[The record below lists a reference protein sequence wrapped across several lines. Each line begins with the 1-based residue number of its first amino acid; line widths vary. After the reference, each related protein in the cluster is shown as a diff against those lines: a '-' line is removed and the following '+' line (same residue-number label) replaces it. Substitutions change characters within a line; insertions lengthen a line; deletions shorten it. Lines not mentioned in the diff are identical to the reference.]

1 MAEKQSILGRISQLT
16 RANINALLD
25 RAEDP
30 EKMLDQLVRD
40 YTSSIAE
47 AREAVA
53 QTIGN
58 LRLAEKDYQAD
69 IAEAKDWGAKA
80 LAASQKADELRA
92 AGDAAG
98 ADKWDS
104 LAKIALTK
112 QINAEG
118 EAKAAEPMIASQ
130 RQVVDQLKSGLTQ
143 MEARL
148 SDLKSKR
155 DSLVARQK
163 TAQAQVKVQG
173 AIRSINVMDPTSEL
187 ARYED
192 QVRRIEAQ
200 AEGQAELAD
209 TSLEAQ
215 FAELE
220 ASSTMTEA
228 EARLAALKA
237 GNGALPAADEP
248 AQITDSA
255 VDEAFATLKAE
266 SAEGSEGAGEPEA
279 EETSSY

>member
-1 MAEKQSILGRISQLT
+1 MAEKQSILGRIAQLT

-47 AREAVA
+47 AKDAVA

-58 LRLAEKDYQAD
+58 LRLAEKDHDAD
-69 IAEAKDWGAKA
+69 VAEAKDWGSKA
-80 LAASQKADELRA
+80 LAASQKADQLRA
-92 AGDAAG
+92 SGDATG

-112 QINAEG
+112 QITAEN

-130 RQVVDQLKSGLTQ
+130 RQVVDQLKTGLVQ
-143 MEARL
+143 METRL
-148 SDLKSKR
+148 SELKSKR
-155 DSLVARQK
+155 DQLVARQK
-163 TAQAQVKVQG
+163 SAEAQVKVQG
-173 AIRSINVMDPTSEL
+173 AIRSINVLDPTSEL

-192 QVRRIEAQ
+192 QVRRVEAQ
-200 AEGQAELAD
+200 AVGQTEIATD
-209 TSLEAQ
+209 SLESQ

-220 ASSTMTEA
+220 ASGAASEA

-237 GNGALPAADEP
+237 GGQAPT
-248 AQITDSA
+248 QITDGGQA
-255 VDEAFATLKAE
+255 
-266 SAEGSEGAGEPEA
+266 EA
-279 EETSSY
+279 EQGSSY